1 MRSTVAWDRDAQDE
15 LARLWMQAPDQ
26 QAVADAADEIDRLLA
41 VSAATVG
48 EQFGPARR
56 LIVEPLEV
64 IYTYSPDDCMVRVHE
79 VAFTP

>member
-1 MRSTVAWDRDAQDE
+1 MRSTVVWDLDAQDE
-15 LARLWMQAPDQ
+15 LARLWMQAPDP
-26 QAVADAADEIDRLLA
+26 QAVADAADEIDRLLM

-48 EQFGPARR
+48 EELGSARR

-64 IYTYSPDDCMVRVHE
+64 VYTYSPDDCMVKVHE